1 MSQESFVREEM
12 FNQLILSVI
21 STQNEIKNAIRVASS
36 EITELRKEMR
46 TMNHNFEQQLKKLK
60 QENSK
65 LKAQLENVHP
75 SAEVDKPERTEQE
88 KLAHDLFTGN
98 LFPEPFIEH
107 PLDENSK
114 RKRQFSWDLYKKIM
128 EDVHGSPVNKKT
140 FNAARD
146 HLMLFKLPALIR
158 QIKDEYKFEAG
169 KPFNTVDPRGKLRTV
184 ELLEEMAAPYI
195 PLRACSGSWGAN
207 VLIRYY

>member
-1 MSQESFVREEM
+1 MPPFSAK
-12 FNQLILSVI
+12 NIL
-21 STQNEIKNAIRVASS
+21 
-36 EITELRKEMR
+36 
-46 TMNHNFEQQLKKLK
+46 
-60 QENSK
+60 NSR
-65 LKAQLENVHP
+65 
-75 SAEVDKPERTEQE
+75 PERTEQE
-88 KLAHDLFTGN
+88 KLVHGLFTDN

-107 PLDENSK
+107 SLDENSK
-114 RKRQFSWDLYKKIM
+114 GKHQFSWDLYKKII

-169 KPFNTVDPRGKLRTV
+169 KPFNAVDPHGALRAV

-207 VLIRYY
+207 LLIRYYWPHKRNIKRRMT

>member
-1 MSQESFVREEM
+1 
-12 FNQLILSVI
+12 
-21 STQNEIKNAIRVASS
+21 
-36 EITELRKEMR
+36 
-46 TMNHNFEQQLKKLK
+46 
-60 QENSK
+60 
-65 LKAQLENVHP
+65 
-75 SAEVDKPERTEQE
+75 
-88 KLAHDLFTGN
+88 
-98 LFPEPFIEH
+98 
-107 PLDENSK
+107 
-114 RKRQFSWDLYKKIM
+114 M

-169 KPFNTVDPRGKLRTV
+169 KPFNAVDPRGKLRAV

-207 VLIRYY
+207 LLIRYYWSRGRKNKYSNESISMQGRFNNIKKLTTNNFKAEKEPEAGNVSEEDGPCHSPAPTSAPSEDSDSSEER